1 MVLVAPRLRSRKLI
15 TRIAI
20 SGSPRITEAIRRPL
34 TDASSL
40 RKASSSRTVRFSTGS
55 DWREK

>member
-34 TDASSL
+34 TDASL